1 MPYFIKV
8 IILIFLDASEKQ
20 TIYDSAALVK
30 EKLGDSELDLIIN
43 NAGIGAPG
51 KLLQVT
57 NEDMMRVYH
66 TNVIGPL
73 NVVQVLNLLIL

>member
-1 MPYFIKV
+1 MQT
-8 IILIFLDASEKQ
+8 LDASDKQ
-20 TIYDSAALVK
+20 SIEESAASVK
-30 EKLGDSELDLIIN
+30 EKLGDNELDLIIN

-51 KLLQVT
+51 KLLQAT

-73 NVVQVLNLLIL
+73 NIVQVQNPLIYS